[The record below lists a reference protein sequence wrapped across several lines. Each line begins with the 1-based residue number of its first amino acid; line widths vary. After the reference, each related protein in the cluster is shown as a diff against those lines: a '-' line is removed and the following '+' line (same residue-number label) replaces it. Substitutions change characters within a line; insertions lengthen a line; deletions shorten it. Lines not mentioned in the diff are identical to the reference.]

1 MEIIGILIQKLSENE
16 GTSERTGMP
25 WKSAEYLFETI
36 GQYKKRA
43 KFNVRNGQ
51 YNLIDRFDSMVG
63 KVVTVSFEIEAR
75 QNKEK
80 TWWFNEL
87 RAWGIAE
94 YHPEQLTAEQS
105 MASAQLATQRTEG
118 QTAQTAPTGQ
128 AAQPSATVAEP
139 HPFEEFKEHGTG
151 DDDLP
156 F

>member
-1 MEIIGILIQKLSENE
+1 MEITGIIIQKLGESS
-16 GTSERTGMP
+16 GTSARTGMP
-25 WKSAEYLFETI
+25 WRNAEFLVEI
-36 GQYKKRA
+36 PGEYKRHINFK
-43 KFNVRNGQ
+43 VRDGQ
-51 YNLIDRFDSMVG
+51 YNLIARFEALIG
-63 KVVTVSFEIEAR
+63 KTVTVSFNIEAHEATGR
-75 QNKEK
+75 
-80 TWWFNEL
+80 WFNEV
-87 RAWGIAE
+87 RAWGVLE
-94 YHPEQLTAEQS
+94 YKPEQLTAEQS